1 MEYGD
6 RRSLSPPRGDPIAGG
21 YRGSRAPMAVR
32 GIIPPHMLKH
42 LAESDNPEDRRLAVR
57 MLMRI
62 EKVRGM
68 RRALGEFYVA
78 APTGGRCIR
87 VYDVKH
93 GSDNDLP
100 GDLIANPAKSKD
112 PEVKEA
118 YGGADATYS
127 FYKDLYG
134 RNSIDDKGMCI
145 DSSVHFETNYDNA
158 GWDGRQMIY
167 GDGDGVYFNRF
178 TIAIDVIGH
187 ELTHGVTEYEAG
199 LVYQDQPG
207 ALNESMSD
215 VFGTLVKQ
223 RVLSQT
229 VDQADWL
236 IGEGI
241 FTKKVKGKALRS
253 MSAPGTAYDDPNLG
267 KDPQPADMKHYVKT
281 TEDEGGVHINSGIPN
296 HAFYLTAM
304 EPGGF
309 AWEKAGRIRY
319 VTLRDALK
327 PKTSFAT
334 AAKRTLPGRRGA
346 LRRGEHGAGGGEEGL
361 DRRRG
366 EGTEVTGRGG
376 MIIHLVRSGGF
387 GGIRR
392 EVRIETQSLSRE
404 EREPLEGLVQAS
416 GFFSLP
422 RKFPRPGK
430 GADYFTYSITVDDG
444 ERRHT
449 VEVSERSLP
458 EGLRPLIREV
468 SKRLPG

>member
-1 MEYGD
+1 MG
-6 RRSLSPPRGDPIAGG
+6 
-21 YRGSRAPMAVR
+21 VH
-32 GIIPPHMLKH
+32 GIIPPHMLRH
-42 LAESDNPEDRRLAVR
+42 LAEHGSPEDRRLAVR

-78 APTGGRCIR
+78 PPTGGRCIR
-87 VYDVKH
+87 VYDVNH
-93 GSDNDLP
+93 GSDGDLP
-100 GDLIANPAKSKD
+100 GALVADPANSRD

-118 YGGADATYS
+118 YQGADATYS

-145 DSSVHFETNYDNA
+145 DSSVHYETGYDNA
-158 GWDGRQMIY
+158 MWDGKQMIY

-223 RVLSQT
+223 RSLSQT

-236 IGEGI
+236 IGAGI

-253 MSAPGTAYDDPNLG
+253 MAAPGTAYDDPNLG

-281 TEDEGGVHINSGIPN
+281 SDDEGGVHINSGIPN

-304 EPGGF
+304 ELGGY
-309 AWEKAGRIRY
+309 AWEKAGRIWY

-334 AAKRTLPGRRGA
+334 AAKRTSQV
-346 LRRGEHGAGGGEEGL
+346 AGVL
-361 DRRRG
+361 FG
-366 EGTEVTGRGG
+366 EGSEEQVAVKKGWTGVG
-376 MIIHLVRSGGF
+376 
-387 GGIRR
+387 
-392 EVRIETQSLSRE
+392 
-404 EREPLEGLVQAS
+404 VQV
-416 GFFSLP
+416 P
-422 RKFPRPGK
+422 K
-430 GADYFTYSITVDDG
+430 
-444 ERRHT
+444 
-449 VEVSERSLP
+449 
-458 EGLRPLIREV
+458 
-468 SKRLPG
+468 